1 MIQEEMKFNNSVL
14 ACLVENKNYLNTK
27 SLEGDEVASKLEQ
40 ENTKLIEWY
49 KRGNAL
55 SLQQGQLD
63 NAEPEEKKAYRIPS
77 NLKVRLRS
85 HEVELV
91 ECMLECGFYYQ
102 NELNLS
108 GVQRSLNVIFK
119 TILANDL
126 TDRMKEVNECVKR
139 VQEMDSLGRVKD
151 KQKYL
156 VKSLQNL
163 NN

>member
-14 ACLVENKNYLNTK
+14 ACLVENKNYLNAR

-40 ENTKLIEWY
+40 VNTKLIEWY

-55 SLQQGQLD
+55 SLQGQHD
-63 NAEPEEKKAYRIPS
+63 NAEPEEKKAYRIPP
-77 NLKVRLRS
+77 NLKERLRA

-126 TDRMKEVNECVKR
+126 TDRMKEVNECVIR